1 MNKRQNR
8 PNTRKTLTLNKS
20 ETFEEMEEVP
30 SELHSDKESLDEFT
44 SFVVAEENKQAVS
57 KFTVKNEEAQDSES
71 DISDE
76 PEVASEL
83 DSPIDGRKIMY
94 RNGS

>member
-1 MNKRQNR
+1 M
-8 PNTRKTLTLNKS
+8 TLNKS